1 MDWCNSTEPQ
11 TPGVGDGRGRSPE
24 DDAIDLETVVV
35 VAAFA
40 VAFGIAA
47 FVAKGFGAVAKGDGV
62 VVVLELL

>member
-40 VAFGIAA
+40 VAFGIYCSE
-47 FVAKGFGAVAKGDGV
+47 FWCGGKGDCAVVVGSGAV
-62 VVVLELL
+62 